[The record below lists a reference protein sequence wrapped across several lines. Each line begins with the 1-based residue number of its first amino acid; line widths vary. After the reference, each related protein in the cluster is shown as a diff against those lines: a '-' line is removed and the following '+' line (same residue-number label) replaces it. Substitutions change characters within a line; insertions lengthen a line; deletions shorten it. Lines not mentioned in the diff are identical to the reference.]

1 MQQKQIDRIVARTG
15 KSRDVL
21 TCEKNSEKGIPR
33 FGCMLAAALS
43 TERKSGLTSR
53 ANAQVI
59 RPAVTHW
66 LVKDTVVM
74 VSRGQD
80 ITRRQ
85 MLTEIH
91 NNDPALHERNDPP
104 AARNLVEYLRAC

>member
-43 TERKSGLTSR
+43 TGRK
-53 ANAQVI
+53 
-59 RPAVTHW
+59 
-66 LVKDTVVM
+66 
-74 VSRGQD
+74 
-80 ITRRQ
+80 
-85 MLTEIH
+85 
-91 NNDPALHERNDPP
+91 
-104 AARNLVEYLRAC
+104 